1 MKVDENGTVFKLDQT
16 VKEEEKT
23 QPTKKP
29 SRRKN
34 KFRLA
39 TAEPTISTTVERVK
53 TMVTFAEEATCRAI
67 SSGEP
72 TSQVVEEKQLKS
84 PSEKETSVSG
94 DGKLQVE
101 LSYQDQSAPIKETS
115 NMDIQH
121 IEDISVVAVQTR
133 AQKKKAEE
141 QQRRDEEATAQSGAV
156 LTPLSLEIEREQDN
170 ESDGDNAEDAGPGS
184 EEPVFQPNDCNEAEE
199 SGEESEVTV
208 TKSQLIISQQQ
219 DVTKSQLIIS
229 QQQDESVKKM
239 YEEAEQ
245 EGSAFV
251 VRGGVLYR
259 RPFTWSSPTERED
272 IDNPEEEPREEEPL
286 LVVIPKDLR
295 RKVLERGH
303 DLAGH
308 MGIKKTKKMVQAHFY
323 WPQMGQD
330 IVQHCK
336 TCKEC
341 LKFNHKKTKKE
352 PLHPLPVISTP
363 WERIAIDIVGKLP
376 RTARGHSYIL
386 TLMDFGTRYMEA
398 IPLKRVDAHTTCEAL
413 LEVFARFGVPKEVL
427 SDNGSNFIATVTETL
442 MKKLKCYHIKA
453 SPFHPQTNGMLER
466 SHQVLKKTLDKLGC
480 TKKNWD
486 DYLAPTLMALRTAP
500 HAALGVTPF
509 ELMFGR
515 EARTPIDA
523 LREEMEGEQKT
534 PRSVVKYMQDLYQR
548 MEESQELVERE
559 DSKAKDKSKTY
570 YDKRKKSDPL
580 KEGEFVLMMTPKGE
594 ESLTCQWQGPYK
606 ILRRLGDTTYLVD
619 APYKN
624 GKRGRKCHRNLL
636 KRYFLQV
643 MSTAVM
649 LALEGDNIA
658 EFPHFKPEET
668 DKERK
673 WKEANLDG
681 DLTDALSRE
690 LPGEHLT
697 DHTQPPEEG
706 GGVGP
711 AQPETQD

>member
-1 MKVDENGTVFKLDQT
+1 
-16 VKEEEKT
+16 
-23 QPTKKP
+23 
-29 SRRKN
+29 
-34 KFRLA
+34 
-39 TAEPTISTTVERVK
+39 
-53 TMVTFAEEATCRAI
+53 
-67 SSGEP
+67 
-72 TSQVVEEKQLKS
+72 
-84 PSEKETSVSG
+84 
-94 DGKLQVE
+94 
-101 LSYQDQSAPIKETS
+101 
-115 NMDIQH
+115 
-121 IEDISVVAVQTR
+121 
-133 AQKKKAEE
+133 
-141 QQRRDEEATAQSGAV
+141 
-156 LTPLSLEIEREQDN
+156 
-170 ESDGDNAEDAGPGS
+170 
-184 EEPVFQPNDCNEAEE
+184 
-199 SGEESEVTV
+199 
-208 TKSQLIISQQQ
+208 
-219 DVTKSQLIIS
+219 
-229 QQQDESVKKM
+229 
-239 YEEAEQ
+239 
-245 EGSAFV
+245 
-251 VRGGVLYR
+251 
-259 RPFTWSSPTERED
+259 
-272 IDNPEEEPREEEPL
+272 
-286 LVVIPKDLR
+286 
-295 RKVLERGH
+295 
-303 DLAGH
+303 
-308 MGIKKTKKMVQAHFY
+308 
-323 WPQMGQD
+323 MGQD

-341 LKFNHKKTKKE
+341 LKFNHKKTRKE

-515 EARTPIDA
+515 EARTPIAA

-534 PRSVVKYMQDLYQR
+534 PRSVVEYMQDLYQR
-548 MEESQELVERE
+548 MEESQKLVERE
-559 DSKAKDKSKTY
+559 DSKAKEKSKTY

-649 LALEGDNIA
+649 LAAEGDNIA

-681 DLTDALSRE
+681 DLTEEQKKE
-690 LPGEHLT
+690 LLKTLIEFDDVFKNTPGEAKVEPFTIPTGEAKPISTYPRGLSPKWK
-697 DHTQPPEEG
+697 QKILEEVQALQSTG
-706 GGVGP
+706 IIVPSRSPWASPIVPVPKPQGGVRMCIDYKPLNKVTDTDVYPLPRVEQLLEEVTQSRYITTLDLTKGYYQFPMHPEHQQKTAFVTPQGKWEFTRMPFGLKGAP
-711 AQPETQD
+711 AKFQRTMDQLFQEYSQLCAYIDDVAIHSQTWEQHIQDIRKALTLLREKGLTAKLGKCKFAGKYVQFLGHVVGGRTDQTPRSKGESYSRVSKADNQKADHEIPRCNRILQKIHKGLLYNSSLSNKPNKKEGA

>member
-515 EARTPIDA
+515 EARTPIAA

-534 PRSVVKYMQDLYQR
+534 PRSVVEYMQDLYQR

-559 DSKAKDKSKTY
+559 DSKAKEKSKTY

-643 MSTAVM
+643 MSAAVM
-649 LALEGDNIA
+649 LALQKEIILLSFHTSSQKKQTKRGNGK
-658 EFPHFKPEET
+658 KPT
-668 DKERK
+668 
-673 WKEANLDG
+673 
-681 DLTDALSRE
+681 
-690 LPGEHLT
+690 
-697 DHTQPPEEG
+697 
-706 GGVGP
+706 
-711 AQPETQD
+711 